1 MASYEIS
8 LHPLEKIYIKN
19 DTTVKVS
26 SVDDDSSLMIVVDDV
41 DKMMAT
47 KMVVVMT
54 ITMML
59 CIMINITEI
68 GRLKSAHPCLN
79 RFQCYA

>member
-1 MASYEIS
+1 MASYEMS

-19 DTTVKVS
+19 DTTIKFS

-54 ITMML
+54 IRMML
-59 CIMINITEI
+59 VVGSVSTW
-68 GRLKSAHPCLN
+68 SSSW
-79 RFQCYA
+79 